1 MKILL
6 TNDDGIESPG
16 LRALVEVFDEAEL
29 TVVAPD
35 SERSGYGHAFSF
47 HKPVPFKE
55 VEMLGV
61 KKAYAVDGTP
71 VDCVKLGLFVTEHE
85 IDWVFSGIN
94 LGANLGIDAFYSGT
108 VGAATEGAIQECRS
122 VAFSLQ
128 IDQGVSADVKTA
140 AIICR
145 QVFEQV
151 AAQVLPTNVCL
162 SINVPARPAGDILGI
177 FPSSQG
183 RQRYV
188 PEYDWQPAQNGHEV
202 LFRCGGTVIADESQR
217 ADYAR
222 LKQGWVTVTPL
233 SIDRT
238 EHTLLEEMRKWTW
251 TL

>member
-6 TNDDGIESPG
+6 TNDDGIESAG
-16 LRALVEVFDEAEL
+16 LRALVEAFDEAEL

-35 SERSGYGHAFSF
+35 SERSGYAHAFSF
-47 HKPVPFKE
+47 RKPVPFRAIE
-55 VEMLGV
+55 MPGVE
-61 KKAYAVDGTP
+61 KAYAVDGTP
-71 VDCVKLGLFVTEHE
+71 VDCVKLGLFMTEHK

-108 VGAATEGAIQECRS
+108 VGAATEGAIQECHS

-128 IDQGVSADVKTA
+128 TNQDVPADVKA
-140 AIICR
+140 AATICR
-145 QVFEQV
+145 QVFEQI
-151 AAQVLPTNVCL
+151 AAQAPPTNVCI
-162 SINVPARPAGDILGI
+162 SINVPARPVEEILGI
-177 FPSSQG
+177 FPSTQG

-188 PEYDWQPAQNGHEV
+188 PEYEWEPSQNNHQM
-202 LFRCGGTVIADESQR
+202 LFRRGGTVIADESQR

-222 LKQGWVTVTPL
+222 LRQGWVTVTPL